1 MDVVVIKMCVI
12 FLIKL
17 IIVYKGIEKG
27 SGRRKGMSISI
38 DMIISYRNK
47 S

>member
-1 MDVVVIKMCVI
+1 MDAVVTKMCVI
-12 FLIKL
+12 LPTKL
-17 IIVYKGIEKG
+17 ITVYKGTEKG

-38 DMIISYRNK
+38 DMIISHRNK